1 MYINVSLVSGICER
15 FVEKKSIWGTAN
27 AELYEL
33 CKKYPCHD
41 NREQTV
47 AKLWMIGR
55 TYAAALERRQH
66 PIVSTDEL
74 YTQVAD
80 ALSLHLDKRLAKLK
94 QSGNLSP
101 ANFAMMLSL
110 HQELTE
116 WFAVESEKADFPV
129 KRSLASKYLHF
140 HLPNVFPIYDAN
152 AAFAVSK
159 LVSNREISDIIS
171 DVSDYERNGRERHS
185 DSEYRNFCLK
195 VLALQRY
202 LGWQDLKRID
212 DFLLYCADMWKQAK
226 QH

>member
-1 MYINVSLVSGICER
+1 MYINLSLVLGNYET
-15 FVEKKSIWGTAN
+15 FAEQDSIWATAN

-55 TYAAALERRQH
+55 TYAAALERRRH

-116 WFAVESEKADFPV
+116 WFAVEREKADFPV

-140 HLPNVFPIYDAN
+140 HLPNVFPIFDAN

-159 LVSNREISDIIS
+159 LVSIRRKSDTVS
-171 DVSDYERNGRERHS
+171 DVSDYEKSSRNCS
-185 DSEYRNFCLK
+185 CDQEYRNFCLK
-195 VLALQRY
+195 VLALQRH
-202 LGWQDLKRID
+202 LDRQDLKRID
-212 DFLLYCADMWKQAK
+212 DFLLYCADKWK
-226 QH
+226 